1 MTLHIY
7 LLFAGLGLFMFC
19 LFVCLFLLSYCR
31 VHCVNLAIWLLYV
44 NKLTYLSPVQTG
56 NKVEFNTVDF
66 VEPATNRQQS
76 WTFNFAAGLF
86 CDNLN
91 IYESRNDLVTLG
103 VLYLFIYLCL
113 SFFLSFFLSY
123 LGDTRSLRMPAL
135 RPASQAGPMRNPREG
150 TSVMLRDTI
159 RLTWWC
165 V

>member
-1 MTLHIY
+1 MTLHTY

-76 WTFNFAAGLF
+76 
-86 CDNLN
+86 
-91 IYESRNDLVTLG
+91 
-103 VLYLFIYLCL
+103 
-113 SFFLSFFLSY
+113 
-123 LGDTRSLRMPAL
+123 
-135 RPASQAGPMRNPREG
+135 
-150 TSVMLRDTI
+150 
-159 RLTWWC
+159 
-165 V
+165 